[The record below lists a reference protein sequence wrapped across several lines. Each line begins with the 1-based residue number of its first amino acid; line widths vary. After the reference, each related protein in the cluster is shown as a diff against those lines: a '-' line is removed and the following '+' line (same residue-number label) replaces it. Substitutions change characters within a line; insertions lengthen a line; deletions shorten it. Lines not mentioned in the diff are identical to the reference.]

1 MSERIMD
8 DAAPASMVELG
19 QKLAALRNARGWS
32 LDDVA
37 QKLHLPSNRI
47 LGLESGNG
55 GSESPVYLK
64 GFFKSYA
71 RFVDMPEAWVD
82 EVLRVAAA
90 EPELKPAAGAVAR
103 RVSWIE
109 RYKWAGTYAVGT
121 ALALTAVNWLVSNTP
136 QLGVPDAPRV
146 PVAVQVPAPDAPE
159 IEPASATTTPPAPDS
174 MPEPPM
180 IASLNPFPSR
190 ESARETPAAPQSSL
204 LLSFQQDSWVEVVDA
219 GGERLLY
226 SVVSAGEKRS
236 FDGALSV
243 RIGNVRGV
251 SVEVDGKLLDM
262 TEFTRGNVAR
272 FDVTQA
278 SDSGWRARPRGAG
291 SESSDG

>member
-71 RFVDMPEAWVD
+71 RLVDMPEVWVD

-146 PVAVQVPAPDAPE
+146 PVAVQTTAPVPT
-159 IEPASATTTPPAPDS
+159 IEPASPATTPSSPES

-190 ESARETPAAPQSSL
+190 EAARETPAAPQSSL

-236 FDGALSV
+236 FAGALSV

-251 SVEVDGKLLDM
+251 SVEVDGKPLDI